1 MPTYLIMGILAAL
14 AAGFLELAASLMS
27 EIVPMPSGSEWAFL
41 APFFGLLI
49 FALIEES
56 VKLAVL
62 WKLVRKI
69 PNEATFTLSLTLFG
83 IGFGGTEIF
92 IARTMFPEMPV
103 SALVGIPALHLA
115 TALLYGYAV
124 RQNAPK
130 FIWAASLLLG
140 VAFHFFYNIFLA

>member
-1 MPTYLIMGILAAL
+1 MPTYLIAGILAAL

-27 EIVPMPSGSEWAFL
+27 EIVPMPSGSEGVFF

-56 VKLAVL
+56 VKLAIL
-62 WKLVRKI
+62 WKLVRNI
-69 PNEATFTLSLTLFG
+69 PNEATFTLLLVLFG

-92 IARTMFPEMPV
+92 IARAMFPEMPV
-103 SALVGIPALHLA
+103 PALVGIPALHLA
-115 TALLYGYAV
+115 TAFLYGYAV

-130 FIWAASLLLG
+130 FLWAASLFFGTAL
-140 VAFHFFYNIFLA
+140 HFSYNVFLA